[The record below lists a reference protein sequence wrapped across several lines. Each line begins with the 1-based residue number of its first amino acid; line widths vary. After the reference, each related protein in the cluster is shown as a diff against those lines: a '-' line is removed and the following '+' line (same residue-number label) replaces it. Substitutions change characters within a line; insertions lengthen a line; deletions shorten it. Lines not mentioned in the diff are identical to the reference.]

1 MKATPSPVFRC
12 LSVVLPLLLV
22 VSCAHVVP
30 DPETPVVGPYPPR
43 AVPPAAASD
52 VTPKPM
58 AAATRGEPPP
68 ALPALPPPLT
78 LTLQEAILMALA
90 GNQALAIE
98 KITPQIR
105 RLGEEQARATFDP
118 RLTGQLS
125 ADHARTDDDATNDG
139 VLAQTAV
146 QKFFPT
152 GTTVAIGATAVSRS
166 YGGSSMSPD
175 SNPVSTN
182 LSVTQAL
189 LRGAGQ
195 EVNLVHLRQA
205 RFDTLNSDF
214 ELRGFAQALLSDTEK
229 SYWDY
234 VLVQRQTEIYQR
246 SLELADKQRSE
257 TAERIRLGKLAG
269 SELAAADAEVALRRE
284 DLINAQSSRDKQRI
298 RLLRLLNPGGGDM
311 WRHDIRTTT
320 LPAVTEILLEP
331 VETHVALALKMR
343 PDLNQARLA
352 IQRNEL
358 ELIKTKNGLLP
369 KLDLFMTLGGSQ
381 YADSFG
387 NATRAF
393 ENDNY
398 SAAVGLAFDWPVF
411 NRAAIATH
419 QTTRLT
425 QRQVDE
431 SLANLTLLAQQDVYN
446 AHLEVQRANAQ
457 IRATETT
464 RKAQEEKLR
473 GETKKFRLGKSTSL
487 QVGQAQ
493 RDLLSSQIAEVE
505 AILAYMKAFV
515 DLYRLDGTLL
525 ETRGIQA
532 PGATPVIFDP
542 RPPAPPPPAAKP
554 VP

>member
-1 MKATPSPVFRC
+1 MKAILPPLFRC
-12 LSVVLPLLLV
+12 LSAALPLLMA

-30 DPETPVVGPYPPR
+30 DPEEPVVGPQPPG
-43 AVPPAAASD
+43 AVAPPAASA

-58 AAATRGEPPP
+58 ATAPRGGPAPATP
-68 ALPALPPPLT
+68 ALPPLT
-78 LTLQEAILMALA
+78 LTLQDAILMALA
-90 GNQALAIE
+90 GNQALAVQ

-105 RLGEEQARATFDP
+105 RLDEEQVRATFDP
-118 RLTGQLS
+118 HLTGQLS
-125 ADHARTDDDATNDG
+125 GDHARTDDGATNDG

-152 GTTVAIGATAVSRS
+152 GTTVAVGAAAVSHA
-166 YGGSSMSPD
+166 YGGNSTSPD
-175 SNPVSTN
+175 THPVSAN

-195 EVNLVHLRQA
+195 EVNLARLRQA
-205 RFDTLNSDF
+205 RFDTLSSDF
-214 ELRGFAQALLSDTEK
+214 ELRGFAQTLLSDTEK

-234 VLVQRQTEIYQR
+234 VLAQRQTEIYQR
-246 SLELADKQRSE
+246 SLELAEKQRNE

-269 SELAAADAEVALRRE
+269 SELAAADAELALRRE

-298 RLLRLLNPGGGDM
+298 SLLRLLNPGGTDM
-311 WRHDIRTTT
+311 WRHDICTTT
-320 LPAVTEILLEP
+320 LPAVTEIPLEP

-387 NATRAF
+387 RATRAF
-393 ENDNY
+393 ESDNY
-398 SAAVGLAFDWPVF
+398 SAAVGLSFDWPVF

-419 QTTRLT
+419 NTTRLT

-431 SLANLTLLAQQDVYN
+431 SLANLALLAQQDVYN

-457 IRATETT
+457 IRATEAT

-473 GETKKFRLGKSTSL
+473 GEMKKFRLGKSTSL

-505 AILAYMKAFV
+505 ATLAYMKAFV

-532 PGATPVIFDP
+532 PGATPVILEP
-542 RPPAPPPPAAKP
+542 RPPAPAAVRAPAGR
-554 VP
+554 

>member
-12 LSVVLPLLLV
+12 LSVVLPLLLL

-30 DPETPVVGPYPPR
+30 EPEEPVVMPSPPR
-43 AVPPAAASD
+43 AVPPPAAVD

-58 AAATRGEPPP
+58 AVATRGEQSPAKPVPPP
-68 ALPALPPPLT
+68 FT
-78 LTLQEAILMALA
+78 LTLHEAILMALA

-105 RLGEEQARATFDP
+105 RLDEEQVRATFDP

-182 LSVTQAL
+182 LFVTQAL

-195 EVNLVHLRQA
+195 EVNLVSLRQA

-320 LPAVTEILLEP
+320 LPAVTEIPLEP

-393 ENDNY
+393 ANDNY

-505 AILAYMKAFV
+505 ATLAYMKAFV

-532 PGATPVIFDP
+532 PGATPVILAP
-542 RPPAPPPPAAKP
+542 RPPTSPPPGAKLIP
-554 VP
+554 